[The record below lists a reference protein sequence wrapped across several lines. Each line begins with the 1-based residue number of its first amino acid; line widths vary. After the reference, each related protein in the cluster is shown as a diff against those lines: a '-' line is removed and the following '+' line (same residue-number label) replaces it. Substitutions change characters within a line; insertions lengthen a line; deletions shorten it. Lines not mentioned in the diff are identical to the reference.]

1 METNEDA
8 KKKQKSGDAV
18 GRPSGQSSLRSDPGA
33 KFFCENWGRGT
44 KQEKTGAGIS
54 SAEEKTST
62 SFLRHEE
69 IYRSDVRVGQKLGA
83 ATRVTAPVLIGC
95 DEFPVGYSLTG
106 CPPAEP
112 ASASPTADDSQQS
125 TLPYNDFS
133 ANGNYPLNIVSHA
146 KGALHCCPA
155 APWFQLYAVKDCIDL
170 CHANQ
175 HILENFPTFMF
186 FGSNGGL
193 ETIAFDLRVGPPR
206 PIIGR
211 IAGPESAKE
220 IAPNMGAFIEAI
232 GTEAERQD

>member
-1 METNEDA
+1 
-8 KKKQKSGDAV
+8 
-18 GRPSGQSSLRSDPGA
+18 
-33 KFFCENWGRGT
+33 
-44 KQEKTGAGIS
+44 
-54 SAEEKTST
+54 
-62 SFLRHEE
+62 
-69 IYRSDVRVGQKLGA
+69 
-83 ATRVTAPVLIGC
+83 VLIGC
-95 DEFPVGYSLTG
+95 DEFPVGYSLAG

-193 ETIAFDLRVGPPR
+193 ETIAFDLRVGPPW